1 MVVVRARDGGSAKA
15 SAVLKVASEG
25 LRTPKLNLKFRTPSQ
40 DRGPFCHRR
49 EVIVHKPCSLI

>member
-25 LRTPKLNLKFRTPSQ
+25 LRTPKLKFRTPSQ